1 MHHLLKI
8 VLKRMAIAFISWG
21 VGLLLIVG
29 YSYLMYYLYI
39 KYSLWHM
46 LSGAVLFWGVLY
58 FIIDFWGL
66 FIGFDENTVNEQK

>member
-1 MHHLLKI
+1 MFDIFKV

-29 YSYLMYYLYI
+29 YSFLMYYLYRN
-39 KYSLWHM
+39 YSLWHM
-46 LSGAVLFWGVLY
+46 LSGAVLFWVILY

-66 FIGFDENTVNEQK
+66 FIGFDESITNEQK